1 MRDITAPLRGNSLHD
16 GVAVRL
22 LGLMFDGALGP
33 GEFIDVR
40 AVAAAWLFFRPHE
53 YVLGAADAGVYV
65 SLGASIAHE
74 RSIVI
79 EDETLACLLYT
90 SPSPRD

>member
-40 AVAAAWLFFRPHE
+40 ALAAAWQVSRTPLRLPSRRAG
-53 YVLGAADAGVYV
+53 LRRSACRGAQGPI
-65 SLGASIAHE
+65 GIH
-74 RSIVI
+74 
-79 EDETLACLLYT
+79 
-90 SPSPRD
+90 